1 MGPHDGG
8 AKREFDHER
17 AEKAITELLIAIGE
31 DPTREG
37 LRDTPG
43 RVARSLKENFAGL
56 WQKPEEVLSTT
67 FDIGHRELVIVR
79 DIEVF

>member
-8 AKREFDHER
+8 AKREFDQAR

-31 DPTREG
+31 DPEREG

-43 RVARSLKENFAGL
+43 RVARALKENFLGFGKN
-56 WQKPEEVLSTT
+56 QRKFYQQHS
-67 FDIGHRELVIVR
+67 ILVIAS
-79 DIEVF
+79 